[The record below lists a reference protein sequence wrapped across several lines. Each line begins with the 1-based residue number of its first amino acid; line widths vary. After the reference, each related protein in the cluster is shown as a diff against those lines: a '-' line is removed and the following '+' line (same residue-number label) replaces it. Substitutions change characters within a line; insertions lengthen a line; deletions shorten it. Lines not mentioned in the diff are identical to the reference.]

1 MLRQSMKSPQLPDLL
16 ATVDTLREEMI
27 EFHRDIVRFATVNT
41 GVMPTGNETPCCAY
55 IRTRLAGEGISGEIT
70 ESAPGRGNLI
80 ARLPGG
86 GGPSL
91 LFMSHLDVVPVED
104 PSAWRYPPFTA
115 EVAEGKIW
123 GRGSDDCKAVTT
135 AAYFATV
142 LLKRS
147 GVPLRGDLI
156 FTATADEESGGNYGY
171 GWLADHAPEQIRA
184 TYALNE
190 GGGMPLLSQSGLLCG
205 LSLGEKGRCEV
216 TITISGRSAHASQ
229 PWLADNALLKAGSV
243 IAVLA
248 AYQPVIDVSHP
259 IFDALDLM
267 LPGLPRP
274 TPATLEQALATV
286 ETQDSATASLL
297 RALSRMTV
305 TPTVLHAG
313 VKSNSIP
320 AGATLKCDVRVLPGQ
335 DAAYVQQEVERL
347 LAGIDGV
354 SVAVDVWA
362 RATQSPFDTPFTR
375 LLQRSLALAT
385 GRDDALLAPSATAGF
400 TDSQYV
406 RPLGVQA
413 YGFAPIHP
421 DGARIRSG
429 VHGINEFVEIDTLIT
444 RTKAYLA
451 AAYLT
456 LVEEL

>member
-1 MLRQSMKSPQLPDLL
+1 MMQLPALL
-16 ATVDTLREEMI
+16 AIVDTMREEMI
-27 EFHRDIVRFATVNT
+27 NFHRHIVRFATVNT
-41 GVMPTGNETPCCAY
+41 GVMPTGNETPCCEY
-55 IRTRLAGEGISGEIT
+55 IRSRLAAEGIAGEVT

-80 ARLPGG
+80 ARLPGTE

-104 PSAWRYPPFTA
+104 AGAWRYPPFAA
-115 EVAEGKIW
+115 EVADGKIW

-142 LLKRS
+142 LLKRHA
-147 GVPLRGDLI
+147 VPLRGDLV

-171 GWLADHAPEQIRA
+171 GWLAAQTPEEIRA
-184 TYALNE
+184 TYAINE

-205 LSLGEKGRCEV
+205 LSLGEKGRYEV
-216 TITISGRSAHASQ
+216 TLTISGRGAHASQ
-229 PWLADNALLKAGSV
+229 PWLADNALLKASRV
-243 IAVLA
+243 ITAIST
-248 AYQPVIDVSHP
+248 YEPVIDVTHP
-259 IFDALDLM
+259 IFDALGQM
-267 LPGLPRP
+267 IPGLARP
-274 TPATLEQALATV
+274 TAATLEATL
-286 ETQDSATASLL
+286 TQVAAQDAGTASLL
-297 RALSRMTV
+297 RALSRMTL
-305 TPTVLHAG
+305 TPTVLLAG
-313 VKSNSIP
+313 IKSNSIP
-320 AGATLKCDVRVLPGQ
+320 AVATLKCDARSLPGQ
-335 DAAYVQQEVERL
+335 DAAAVQREVERL
-347 LAGIDGV
+347 IVGIDGV

-362 RATQSPFDTPFTR
+362 RASQSPFDTSFTR
-375 LLQRSLALAT
+375 VLQRALALAT
-385 GRDDALLAPSATAGF
+385 GRDDVTLAPTTTAGF

-429 VHGINEFVEIDTLIT
+429 VHGVDEFVEVDTLIT

-456 LVEEL
+456 LVEGL

>member
-1 MLRQSMKSPQLPDLL
+1 MLHQTTTSAQLQSLL
-16 ATVDTLREEMI
+16 ASVDTLREEMI
-27 EFHRDIVRFATVNT
+27 DFHRAIVRFATVNT
-41 GVMPTGNETPCCAY
+41 GVMPTGNETPCCQY
-55 IRTRLAGEGISGEIT
+55 IQARLASEGIRGEIT

-86 GGPSL
+86 GGASL
-91 LFMSHLDVVPVED
+91 LLMSHLDVVPVED
-104 PSAWRYPPFTA
+104 ASVWHYPPFDA
-115 EVAEGKIW
+115 EVSDGKIW

-142 LLKRS
+142 LLKRH
-147 GVPLRGDLI
+147 GIPLRGDLI
-156 FTATADEESGGNYGY
+156 FSATADEESGGNYGY
-171 GWLADHAPEQIRA
+171 GWLAEHAPDTIRA

-205 LSLGEKGRCEV
+205 LSLGEKGRYEV
-216 TITISGRSAHASQ
+216 TLTISGRSAHASQ
-229 PWLADNALLKAGSV
+229 PWLADNALLKASRV
-243 IAVLA
+243 IAAIA
-248 AYQPVIDVSHP
+248 AYEPVIDVSHP

-267 LPGLPRP
+267 LPGLARP
-274 TPATLEQALATV
+274 TTATLEQTLATV
-286 ETQDSATASLL
+286 AAQDAGTASLL
-297 RALSRMTV
+297 RALSRMTI
-305 TPTVLHAG
+305 TPTMLHAG

-320 AGATLKCDVRVLPGQ
+320 AAAVLKCDARTLPGQ
-335 DAAYVQQEVERL
+335 DAADVQREVERL
-347 LAGIDGV
+347 VTGIDGV
-354 SVAVDVWA
+354 SVAVEVWA

-375 LLQRSLALAT
+375 VLQRSLALAT
-385 GRDDALLAPSATAGF
+385 GRDDVALAPTTTAGF

-406 RPLGVQA
+406 RPLGTQA

-421 DGARIRSG
+421 AGARIRSG

-456 LVEEL
+456 LVEGV